1 MTEMKI
7 IGINRKNLSQSMAQC
22 MTGTFSKSPYGQQDE
37 NFDLNIFLSVNK
49 NLTAL
54 DAVKMSHAHGLGLQ
68 AALMFGC
75 DALTVNGP
83 ITEKMLENDL
93 LYVLQKT
100 MKCLKRIENGDYPCT
115 GFVRQAVYESQEVD
129 LRQGYV
135 LDGYVGSGTRSW
147 FRNGTLMD
155 YRQDNVKISLFP
167 WQPVVNW
174 NILALLPQYGDIYG
188 MNSVLKKCLHELDG
202 VQWIAENFLQDERR
216 MLRFDFVLPLTS

>member
-22 MTGTFSKSPYGQQDE
+22 MTSAFSKSPYDQQDE
-37 NFDLNIFLSVNK
+37 NLDLNIFLSVNE
-49 NLTAL
+49 NFTAL
-54 DAVKMSHAHGLGLQ
+54 DAVEVSHAHGLGLQ
-68 AALMFGC
+68 ASLMFGC
-75 DALTVNGP
+75 DVLTVNGP

-115 GFVRQAVYESQEVD
+115 GFLRRAVYESQEVD
-129 LRQGYV
+129 MRHGYV
-135 LDGYVGSGTRSW
+135 FDGYIGKGTRSW

-155 YRQDNVKISLFP
+155 YRQDNGKISLFP

-174 NILALLPQYGDIYG
+174 NILTLLPQYDDIYG
-188 MNSVLKKCLHELDG
+188 MNSVLKKCLHELEG
-202 VQWIAENFLQDERR
+202 VHWIAENFLLDEHR
-216 MLRFDFVLPLTS
+216 MLRFDFVLPMTS